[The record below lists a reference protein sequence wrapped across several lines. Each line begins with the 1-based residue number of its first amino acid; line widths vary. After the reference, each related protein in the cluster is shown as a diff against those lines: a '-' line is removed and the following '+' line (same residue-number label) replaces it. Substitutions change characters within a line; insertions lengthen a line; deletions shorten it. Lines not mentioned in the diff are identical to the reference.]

1 MGPVMAFWAVALLI
15 AALALPI
22 AFTLFRRFPDAGA
35 GLSFPLGLALVGFGY
50 FTLRVASVLPAGRAG
65 YVLAVALFALLSA
78 TVAARDRRFW
88 ATLRRSLPA
97 LMITAGLFTLAFFA
111 YVAFR
116 SFRPDV
122 AGTEQPMDFMYL
134 NATLE
139 SPAYPP
145 HDPWLAG
152 QRASYYYFGYLQ
164 VGVLTAVSGVK
175 SSVGY
180 NLGLAYTFAAAATA
194 IASLVAALTRCS
206 LGRRGRK
213 WAVPAAG
220 VAVVMLLGV
229 GSLSAVF
236 EWAAAHGHYNRDVF
250 ELMGVEWLIPCEPGV
265 TGNCFSGPADPR
277 TTAWYPTEY
286 WFWWRGTRIIPDTI
300 TEFPFFSFMLGDL
313 HPHVMAIPLVLLAL
327 GLSAATWR
335 GRSLLRLQSHLRS
348 PFTGV
353 VLALLLGALA
363 FQNAWDLLTFSGAFA
378 LAVLVRN
385 LRAAPPGRALVATA
399 GYLGP
404 LFALAVVAYLPW
416 YLDFS
421 SQASG
426 LYPYAGRGTRPAH
439 AFLQFGPLLLAGLLT
454 LVPAA
459 RPFDRDAAARFVAH
473 AAWVLLLPMALW
485 VALTI
490 YHHDLSEALQA
501 RRAGGWVTLG
511 AYGAAT
517 WALVTAFLL
526 LAWQRRA
533 AALPTGMAAAGAL
546 LLFGAELFLIRD
558 VFFGGTPRLNTVFK
572 LTYQAWVLLSV
583 AGAVGLATAI
593 RDARTGHAPG
603 WLAVPVGALLVAGL
617 AYPLTAAPNRTEG
630 FSGGTAIDG
639 LAFLARDDP
648 SEYALTRWVHD
659 HTAPGDIILE
669 ATGRAWRRDENGRPV
684 IYDSRIDYTDAGR
697 IAARTGRQT
706 LIGWYSHEIQ
716 WRGDTEANRKEFNRR
731 QDLVDSAYTSPD
743 PLRAVEVMKETGARY
758 LVVGRVELSRYAGDI
773 MPPFETVLEIAFES
787 GGLRVYR
794 LPEGGAGTAR

>member
-1 MGPVMAFWAVALLI
+1 MGPVMAFWAVTLLI

-22 AFTLFRRFPDAGA
+22 AFHLFRRFPDAGA

-65 YVLAVALFALLSA
+65 YLLAVALFACASA
-78 TVAARDRRFW
+78 AIAFRDRRFVP
-88 ATLRRSLPA
+88 TLRRSAPA
-97 LMITAGLFTLAFFA
+97 LMIIAGLFTLAFFA

-116 SFRPDV
+116 SYRPEV
-122 AGTEQPMDFMYL
+122 TGTEQPMDFMYL

-139 SPAYPP
+139 SPGYPP

-152 QRASYYYFGYLQ
+152 HRASYYYFGYLQ
-164 VGVLTAVSGVK
+164 VGVLTAVSGVQ

-194 IASLVAALTRCS
+194 IASLVAALTRWS
-206 LGRRGRK
+206 LGPPGRR

-220 VAVVMLLGV
+220 IAVVMLLGL
-229 GSLSAVF
+229 GSLSALF
-236 EWAAAHGHYNRDVF
+236 EWAAAHGHYNRPLF

-265 TGNCFSGPADPR
+265 TGDCFSGPTDPR

-300 TEFPFFSFMLGDL
+300 TEFPFFSFMLGDM
-313 HPHVMAIPLVLLAL
+313 HPHVMAIPLVLLSL
-327 GLSAATWR
+327 GLCAAIWR
-335 GRSLLRLQSHLRS
+335 GRSPLGLRNHLAN
-348 PFTGV
+348 PWPGV
-353 VLALLLGALA
+353 VCALILGALA

-378 LAVLVRN
+378 LAVVIRN
-385 LRAAPPGRALVATA
+385 LRALPPGPALLASA

-404 LFALAVVAYLPW
+404 LFALAVGAYLPW

-426 LYPYAGRGTRPAH
+426 FHPYVGRGTRPAH

-454 LVPAA
+454 LVPAV
-459 RPFDRDAAARFVAH
+459 RPFDRDAAMRFAAH
-473 AAWVLLLPMALW
+473 AAWVLLLPLSLW

-490 YHHDLSEALQA
+490 YHHDLSDALRA
-501 RRAGGWVTLG
+501 RGAGGWVTLG
-511 AYGAAT
+511 AYGTAT

-526 LAWQRRA
+526 LSWQRRV
-533 AALPTGMAAAGAL
+533 AALPAGMAAAGAL
-546 LLFGAELFLIRD
+546 LLLGAELFLIRD

-572 LTYQAWVLLSV
+572 LTYQAWILLSV
-583 AGAVGLATAI
+583 AGAAGLAATI
-593 RDARTGHAPG
+593 RDARAWHAPG
-603 WLAVPVGALLVAGL
+603 WLALPVGALLVAGL
-617 AYPLTAAPNRTEG
+617 AYPLTAAPNRTDG

-639 LAFLARDDP
+639 LAFLAQDDP
-648 SEYALTRWVHD
+648 PEYALTRWVHD
-659 HTAPGDIILE
+659 HTAPGDIIIE
-669 ATGRAWRRDENGRPV
+669 ATGRAWRRDEKGRPV

-716 WRGDTEANRKEFNRR
+716 WRGDTEANRNEFNRR
-731 QDLVDSAYTSPD
+731 QDLVDSAYTTPD
-743 PLRAVEVMKETGARY
+743 PARAVEVMKETGAKY

-773 MPPFETVLEIAFES
+773 MPAFETVLEIAFES
-787 GGLRVYR
+787 DGLRVYR
-794 LPEGGAGTAR
+794 LPGGSAGPGR

>member
-1 MGPVMAFWAVALLI
+1 MASVMAFWAVALLI
-15 AALALPI
+15 AVLALPI
-22 AFTLFRRFPDAGA
+22 AFCLFRRFPDSGA
-35 GLSFPLGLALVGFGY
+35 GLSFPLGLALAGFGY

-65 YVLAVALFALLSA
+65 YVLVVALLAIASAAVA
-78 TVAARDRRFW
+78 VRDRRFGS
-88 ATLRRSLPA
+88 TLRRSVPA

-116 SFRPDV
+116 SYRPDV
-122 AGTEQPMDFMYL
+122 TGTEQPMDFMYL

-139 SPAYPP
+139 SPEYPP

-164 VGVLTAVSGVK
+164 VGVLTAVSGVR

-194 IASLVAALTRCS
+194 IASLVAALTRWS
-206 LGRRGRK
+206 LGPRGRR
-213 WAVPAAG
+213 WVLPAAA
-220 VAVVMLLGV
+220 VAVLMLLGV

-236 EWAAAHGHYNRDVF
+236 EWSAAHGHYNRGLF
-250 ELMGVEWLIPCEPGV
+250 ELTGVEWLIPCDAGV
-265 TGNCFSGPADPR
+265 TENCYSGPTDPR

-300 TEFPFFSFMLGDL
+300 TEFPLFSFLLGDM

-327 GLSAATWR
+327 GLAAATWR
-335 GRSLLRLQSHLRS
+335 GRSALDLRKHIEN
-348 PFTGV
+348 PWPAV
-353 VLALLLGALA
+353 VCALVLGALA
-363 FQNAWDLLTFSGAFA
+363 FQNAWDVLTFSGAFA

-385 LRAAPPGRALVATA
+385 LRARPPGAALIATA

-404 LFALAVVAYLPW
+404 LLALAGVAYLPW

-426 LYPYAGRGTRPAH
+426 FYPYVGRGTRPAH
-439 AFLQFGPLLLAGLLT
+439 AFLQFGPLLLAGLLA
-454 LVPAA
+454 LLPALRRLDREEA
-459 RPFDRDAAARFVAH
+459 RRFGAH
-473 AAWVLLLPMALW
+473 AAWVLLVPLALW
-485 VALTI
+485 IALTI
-490 YHHDLSEALQA
+490 YHSDLSDALRA

-526 LAWQRRA
+526 LARERRA
-533 AALPTGMAAAGAL
+533 AALPAAMSAAGAL

-558 VFFGGTPRLNTVFK
+558 VFFANTPRLNTVFK
-572 LTYQAWVLLSV
+572 LTYQAWILLSV
-583 AGAVGLATAI
+583 GGATGLLMAVSEARAGRVS
-593 RDARTGHAPG
+593 G
-603 WLAVPVGALLVAGL
+603 WLAAPVSVLLVAGL
-617 AYPLTAAPNRTEG
+617 AYPLTALPNRTDG
-630 FSGGTAIDG
+630 FGGGTSIDG
-639 LAFLARDDP
+639 LAFLAQYDP
-648 SEYALTRWVHD
+648 PEYALTRWVHD
-659 HTAPGDIILE
+659 NTEPGDVIIE

-684 IYDSRIDYTDAGR
+684 IYDHRIDYTDAGR

-716 WRGDTEANRKEFNRR
+716 WRGDTEANRKEFTRR
-731 QDLVDSAYTSPD
+731 QDLVDSAYTDPD
-743 PLRAVEVMKETGARY
+743 PARAAAVMRETGATY
-758 LVVGRVELSRYAGDI
+758 LVVGRVELSRYAADI
-773 MPPFETVLEIAFES
+773 MPPFETVLEVAFES

-794 LPEGGAGTAR
+794 LADASAGR